1 MIFLY
6 VGMGMAMMASIFG
19 MIEFSNSLNYT
30 SNDSGIPLDQYIDSQ
45 EREIDEI
52 LLRTLTKANEEWGL
66 GEDFCI
72 NLKSE
77 VLKGGDFLKDLI
89 IPYEVSKENYSS
101 KRLSNPC
108 VLSHKNHRIVIS
120 TDPSNRNSSNNYP
133 NYFSCLL
140 SSGAFYCK
148 FEDK

>member
-1 MIFLY
+1 MIRVFN
-6 VGMGMAMMASIFG
+6 GSIYR
-19 MIEFSNSLNYT
+19 FSKENWRNF
-30 SNDSGIPLDQYIDSQ
+30 
-45 EREIDEI
+45 
-52 LLRTLTKANEEWGL
+52 TKDISRNEEWGL

-72 NLKSE
+72 KLKSE